1 MKKVAEID
9 GIPTGIEICRR
20 RAMEQADRFIESDM
34 MHWYDFGR
42 LEEEHS
48 NAVI

>member
-20 RAMEQADRFIESDM
+20 REQAGRFIESDM